1 MLALGFLRA
10 SSELKTC
17 VTYSKYMADGLAQRN
32 IFRIEIFYV
41 PFGSVY
47 SMYFYLFFGRGIETY
62 QNSKYS
68 RIVIYIYIDTH
79 LHQCIGGKRKTSK
92 PNHPTTALRPHI
104 KRTKQSSVHQQ
115 KERGGSSL
123 HVTSLTS
130 LWRL

>member
-17 VTYSKYMADGLAQRN
+17 VTYSKYMADGWTQRS

-68 RIVIYIYIDTH
+68 RIVYIYIYRYTLTPVH
-79 LHQCIGGKRKTSK
+79 RGQKKNLQTK
-92 PNHPTTALRPHI
+92 PPNYCP
-104 KRTKQSSVHQQ
+104 
-115 KERGGSSL
+115 
-123 HVTSLTS
+123 
-130 LWRL
+130 

>member
-17 VTYSKYMADGLAQRN
+17 VTYSKYMADGWTQRS

-47 SMYFYLFFGRGIETY
+47 SMYFYLFFGRGIGTY

-68 RIVIYIYIDTH
+68 RIVIYIY
-79 LHQCIGGKRKTSK
+79 
-92 PNHPTTALRPHI
+92 
-104 KRTKQSSVHQQ
+104 SVVIFSCCFCFVFVIPFAGVSVAILVQ
-115 KERGGSSL
+115 EFCSFRIP
-123 HVTSLTS
+123 
-130 LWRL
+130 

>member
-47 SMYFYLFFGRGIETY
+47 SMYFFLGRGIDTY

-68 RIVIYIYIDTH
+68 RIVIYTDPPCKNQMPNPEKMRLH
-79 LHQCIGGKRKTSK
+79 LKNKGRTDAITQKTDSAPKAHPKKRHQK
-92 PNHPTTALRPHI
+92 NA
-104 KRTKQSSVHQQ
+104 
-115 KERGGSSL
+115 
-123 HVTSLTS
+123 
-130 LWRL
+130 